1 MTRSSKMDGDD
12 VCPDVVASVSELA
25 YCLKQARIDRPGF
38 ADTNDVAE
46 AMETALVSARN
57 TESHVTGLQKRI
69 VDLEHLAITDELTG
83 LLNRRGFPG
92 QLNHAIS
99 AAKRYND
106 YGVLIYVDL
115 DNFKPINDTFGHAAG
130 DEVLRHVARLL
141 QEHVRDFD
149 TVGRLGGDEFTVLL
163 SRTSFEGGLKRAETL
178 DRIINSSSIHWHG
191 RIIRIH
197 ASLGVL
203 VFGPEA
209 TNPIDL
215 LNQADRAMYKNK
227 RARSQLSK
235 HQILNSRMT
244 IQTANA

>member
-1 MTRSSKMDGDD
+1 MRPQKITPFPKTDGGD
-12 VCPDVVASVSELA
+12 VCPDIVASVSDLA
-25 YCLKQARIDRPGF
+25 NCLKQAN
-38 ADTNDVAE
+38 TNDFSE
-46 AMETALVSARN
+46 AMETALISARK
-57 TESHVTGLQKRI
+57 TELHVAELQEKI
-69 VDLEHLAITDELTG
+69 VDLERLAMTDELTG
-83 LLNRRGFPG
+83 LLNRRGFPCRLS
-92 QLNHAIS
+92 QAIS

-141 QEHVRDFD
+141 QENVRDFD

-178 DRIINSSSIHWHG
+178 DAIINSSFLHWNG
-191 RIIRIH
+191 RPIGIS

-209 TNPIDL
+209 SDPMEL
-215 LNQADRAMYKNK
+215 LNQADSAMYKNK
-227 RARSQLSK
+227 RARSQHSK
-235 HQILNSRMT
+235 HQMLNSRMSKQRA
-244 IQTANA
+244 IA